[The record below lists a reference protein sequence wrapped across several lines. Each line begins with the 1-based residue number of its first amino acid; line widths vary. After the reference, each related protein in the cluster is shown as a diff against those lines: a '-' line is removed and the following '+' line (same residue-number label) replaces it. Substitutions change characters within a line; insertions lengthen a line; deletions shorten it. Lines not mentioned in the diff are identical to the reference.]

1 MLLTWELK
9 PMVVIVGKTLPVRCD
24 IAMCLYILSF
34 FISVKTIIQ
43 DQTQRH
49 NISLPNMAQLGWALL
64 FLLGS
69 WSSVEGLPLP
79 RIASLAWDTLPWA
92 TPLPGAE
99 VAELLHGSPPSV
111 KDVPT
116 KIHQGSQ
123 GGQDTKRVKGETH
136 RSKGIRGRPG
146 SRTGTESSSSG
157 GESDIL
163 GFCFFFVSK
172 RWQKVN
178 KGAQRSTVCYGL
190 RLHSRKKSK
199 THHRG
204 EVKKEEL

>member
-9 PMVVIVGKTLPVRCD
+9 PMVVIVGKALPVRRD
-24 IAMCLYILSF
+24 IVMCLYILSF
-34 FISVKTIIQ
+34 FISVKTTRH

-79 RIASLAWDTLPWA
+79 RIGSLAWDTLPWA
-92 TPLPGAE
+92 APLPGAE

-123 GGQDTKRVKGETH
+123 EGQDTKRVKGETH
-136 RSKGIRGRPG
+136 RSQGFGGRPD
-146 SRTGTESSSSG
+146 SRTGAESSSSG
-157 GESDIL
+157 GESNIL
-163 GFCFFFVSK
+163 GIWFFFVSI
-172 RWQKVN
+172 
-178 KGAQRSTVCYGL
+178 
-190 RLHSRKKSK
+190 
-199 THHRG
+199 RG
-204 EVKKEEL
+204 